1 MISFICLLLVVWALY
16 TACGV
21 GLYLFVGKGIA
32 RSGLAPLA
40 LCAAFGLGLL
50 GWTATWIFY
59 LGLPS
64 VWTVGLALA
73 LSACGT
79 AAAVLLR
86 GRTVWSDLL
95 EVISMARR
103 DIDLA
108 IGGTFV
114 MLVIFGAGYRDGF
127 GQPFRLGIDAVGY
140 GITADYLARGGSKEA
155 IEKEV
160 VRATEQPTFQYALN
174 AHLTVLSFN
183 STVAAEFLLKAQRFN
198 YPMMLAGTTKILGLD
213 PLIEYQFCMLAVPL
227 LCACFL
233 LVWFCSDVL
242 RLPLIVAKGIA
253 LAFALNCNQLIVLYE
268 GQHAQILILPFLVLF
283 FGLCYDLRSQSWAAA
298 NTKWIQRRLAVL
310 VVVSAAIFEFYS
322 DSFIALGAFGVVLL
336 ALDILFWDRPA
347 MRKTMIFGIGVVC
360 GMLVLGLYCLEWGG
374 FMMRNLENIGA
385 GNGGF
390 WQPHWAYPSE
400 IIGYASIYKE
410 VVPNLLVR
418 SFRDDLTGMVL
429 SGFMLLVGLSSGF
442 WTKRSEFCFWC
453 APILVCV
460 AVWMRST
467 IFHTYINYGYYK
479 TYTLLLIPLIVLHF
493 GSLYSWLSDWLGRTV
508 WGRRWAVGLTLG
520 AICIPIWVG
529 LNDCMKYIREAER
542 APAGAS
548 ALRKFDEKMDLS
560 RYVILTYPTGGIDLA
575 MLGGYIHFNWL
586 NLGWSDLRLRP
597 ALEKEIAVLV
607 VRKALANFEALL
619 QSEDVMFKDED
630 LVLLRTGKKL
640 VDLKMVDIELVAD
653 KPTTAISWPHTQEP
667 VFSAFLN
674 GYLHDVVHRN
684 AVSGLAGEK
693 SGGAPVE
700 P

>member
-1 MISFICLLLVVWALY
+1 MILVVCLLLVVWALY

-21 GLYLFVGKGIA
+21 GLYLFVGKGFA

-40 LCAAFGLGLL
+40 LCVAFGLGSL
-50 GWTATWIFY
+50 GWTATWVFY
-59 LGLPS
+59 LGLPP

-79 AAAVLLR
+79 ASAVLLR

-95 EVISMARR
+95 EMISMARR

-114 MLVIFGAGYRDGF
+114 MLVIFGAGYMDGF
-127 GQPFRLGIDAVGY
+127 AQPFRLGIDGVGY

-160 VRATEQPTFQYALN
+160 ARATEQPTFQYALN
-174 AHLTVLSFN
+174 AHITIPSFT
-183 STVAAEFLLKAQRFN
+183 SSVAAEFLLKAQRFT
-198 YPMMLAGTTKILGLD
+198 YPMMLAGTTKALGLN
-213 PLIEYQFCMLAVPL
+213 PLIKYQFCLLAVPL

-283 FGLCYDLRSQSWAAA
+283 FGVCYDLRSQCWAEA
-298 NTKWIQRRLAVL
+298 NTKWLKKRFAIL

-322 DSFIALGAFGVVLL
+322 DSFIVLGAFGVVLL

-347 MRKTMIFGIGVVC
+347 MRKTTIIGIGVVG
-360 GMLVLGLYCLEWGG
+360 GMLVLGLYCLEWGA

-418 SFRDDLTGMVL
+418 SFGSDLAGMGV
-429 SGFMLLVGLSSGF
+429 SGFLLLVGLSSGF
-442 WTKRSEFCFWC
+442 WTKRSEFSFWC

-467 IFHTYINYGYYK
+467 VFHTYINYGYFK
-479 TYTLLLIPLIVLHF
+479 TYTLLLVPLIVLHF
-493 GSLYSWLSDWLGRTV
+493 GSLYSWLANWFGQTVRGRQ
-508 WGRRWAVGLTLG
+508 WAVGLTLG

-529 LNDCMKYIREAER
+529 LNESMKFIREAER
-542 APAGAS
+542 APVGAS
-548 ALRKFDEKMDLS
+548 ALRKFDEKVDLS
-560 RYVILTYPTGGIDLA
+560 RYAILTKPTGGSIWQCWERMCTLIG
-575 MLGGYIHFNWL
+575 L
-586 NLGWSDLRLRP
+586 
-597 ALEKEIAVLV
+597 
-607 VRKALANFEALL
+607 
-619 QSEDVMFKDED
+619 
-630 LVLLRTGKKL
+630 
-640 VDLKMVDIELVAD
+640 
-653 KPTTAISWPHTQEP
+653 IS
-667 VFSAFLN
+667 V
-674 GYLHDVVHRN
+674 GRI
-684 AVSGLAGEK
+684 
-693 SGGAPVE
+693 
-700 P
+700 